1 MFSVRSRSE
10 DRAWHRT
17 LIGATAS
24 SLAIACVLAGCSS
37 SSKKASAGSSAP
49 AAAQTTSSAPSAAAN
64 SSASAPPASAPAA
77 SVPATSAPATPASS
91 SAAEP
96 GIDDGTKLSLWTRA
110 ATQVESQQLVDAY
123 NATHKNQVSLTVVP
137 TDSYAAKI
145 AAAAGAGGL
154 PDMFASD
161 VVFAPNY
168 VAQGLYQDITSDIDA
183 LPFKASLAPSAI
195 KSGLLAGKEYVI
207 PHVMDMSVLFYNKDL
222 FTKAGLD
229 PNTPPATL
237 SAFAADATA
246 ISKLGHGVYG
256 TFFGGDCG
264 GCLEFTWWPTAW
276 ADGQQVM
283 NATGT
288 AGNFSSPEMKSI
300 YKIYRGLVD
309 SGVVDPAAKTET
321 GATWTGVF
329 PKGNIGIM
337 PMPSSTLGSM
347 PPSLNIGVAPIPG
360 LNGGQST
367 FVGGDSVG
375 VSKDSKHVQQAWNF
389 LAWTVG
395 DYAQVEVVAK
405 NHEVMARGDLAN
417 NKYTVGDPRVVLIN
431 SLISKGQTPFAL
443 QTNSAINDPN
453 SPWLKLIRDAIFG
466 DASKIDSDNAAI
478 TTALAQP
485 ATG

>member
-1 MFSVRSRSE
+1 MFSVTSRSD
-10 DRAWHRT
+10 DRAWRRS
-17 LIGATAS
+17 LIAATAS

-37 SSKKASAGSSAP
+37 SSKKASTGSSTP
-49 AAAQTTSSAPSAAAN
+49 AAAQPTSSAPSAAAS
-64 SSASAPPASAPAA
+64 SSASA
-77 SVPATSAPATPASS
+77 PATSAPATSAPASPASS
-91 SAAEP
+91 SAAGP
-96 GIDDGTKLSLWTRA
+96 GVDDGTKLSLWTRA

-123 NATHKNQVSLTVVP
+123 NATHKNQVTLTVVP

-145 AAAAGAGGL
+145 GAAAGAGGL

-168 VAQGLYQDITSDIDA
+168 VAQGLYQDLTADIDA

-195 KSGLLAGKEYVI
+195 KSGLLNGKEYVI

-264 GCLEFTWWPTAW
+264 GCLEFTWWPTGW

-283 NATGT
+283 NANGT
-288 AGNFSSPEMKSI
+288 AGNFNSPEMKSI
-300 YKIYRGLVD
+300 YKIYRGLFD
-309 SGVVDPAAKTET
+309 SGAADPAAKTEA
-321 GATWTGVF
+321 GPTWTGVF

-347 PPSLNIGVAPIPG
+347 PAGLNIGVAPIPG

-417 NKYTVGDPRVVLIN
+417 NKYTAGDPRVVLIN

-466 DASKIDSDNAAI
+466 DASKIDSDNTAI
-478 TTALAQP
+478 SAALAQP